1 MLGFARLKELGLAC
15 DSNLCAEVYESVD
28 CNCSDYRTQGLRGGF
43 VLLES
48 NTRHRELHSQHLLVP
63 AAVFTHTDLQ
73 EGPMSTTS
81 RSTAKNRLLAALPER
96 EYQRLLP
103 HLEPFLFDH
112 ARVLYEIDETINYCY
127 FPHDAVVSLV
137 TQMEDGKIVEV
148 ALVGND
154 GVTGLVFL
162 LGQKKSAERAIVQIP
177 NGGMRIKADVL
188 LKEFMRGEGL
198 HAVLLRYLNSLLR
211 QVAQTAACNA
221 SHTIEERLSRWL
233 LMCHDR
239 VESDQINLTQEF
251 IAEMLGTRR
260 ATVNVG
266 AINLQSA
273 GLIKYNRGRIQI
285 IDRPSLEESA
295 CECYEAVRRVT
306 D

>member
-1 MLGFARLKELGLAC
+1 
-15 DSNLCAEVYESVD
+15 
-28 CNCSDYRTQGLRGGF
+28 
-43 VLLES
+43 
-48 NTRHRELHSQHLLVP
+48 
-63 AAVFTHTDLQ
+63 
-73 EGPMSTTS
+73 
-81 RSTAKNRLLAALPER
+81 
-96 EYQRLLP
+96 
-103 HLEPFLFDH
+103 
-112 ARVLYEIDETINYCY
+112 
-127 FPHDAVVSLV
+127 
-137 TQMEDGKIVEV
+137 
-148 ALVGND
+148 VGNE
-154 GVTGLVFL
+154 GVTGLPFL

-177 NGGMRIKADVL
+177 NGGVRAKADVI
-188 LKEFMRGEGL
+188 LKEFMRGEEM
-198 HAVLLRYLNSLLR
+198 HSIVLRYLNSFLR

-273 GLIKYNRGRIQI
+273 GLIKYNRGRIQVM
-285 IDRPSLEESA
+285 DRPGLERFA
-295 CECYEAVRRVT
+295 CECYEAVRKVA

>member
-1 MLGFARLKELGLAC
+1 
-15 DSNLCAEVYESVD
+15 
-28 CNCSDYRTQGLRGGF
+28 
-43 VLLES
+43 
-48 NTRHRELHSQHLLVP
+48 
-63 AAVFTHTDLQ
+63 
-73 EGPMSTTS
+73 MSTS
-81 RSTAKNRLLAALPER
+81 SASKLKNRVLAGLPDK

-103 HLEPFLFDH
+103 HLEPFKFDH
-112 ARVLYEIDETINYCY
+112 GKVLYEIDAPIDYCY
-127 FPHDAVVSLV
+127 FPIEAVVSLV

-148 ALVGND
+148 ALVGNE
-154 GVTGLVFL
+154 GMTGMALM
-162 LGQKKSAERAIVQIP
+162 LGQQTSAERAIVQIP
-177 NGGMRIKADVL
+177 NGGMRANAEVI
-188 LKEFMRGEGL
+188 LKEFNLGLGL
-198 HAVLLRYLNSLLR
+198 HHILLRYLNSLLR

-239 VESDQINLTQEF
+239 VERDQINLTQEF

-285 IDRPSLEESA
+285 TDRDGLEGFS
-295 CECYEAVRRVT
+295 CECYKAVRSATDGNRVA